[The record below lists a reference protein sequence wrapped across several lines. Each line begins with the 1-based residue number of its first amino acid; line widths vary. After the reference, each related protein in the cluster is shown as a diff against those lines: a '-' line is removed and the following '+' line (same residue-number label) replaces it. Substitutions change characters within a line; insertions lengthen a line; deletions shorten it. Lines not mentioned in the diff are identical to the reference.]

1 MEIIPKKLPGEVVE
15 LPALISRKNI
25 QCVSVR
31 KDVGRVSSA
40 GGEKDRERWTRC
52 PAEVPL
58 ACVSSC
64 SSLGFPPTATK

>member
-15 LPALISRKNI
+15 LPALITRKNI

-40 GGEKDRERWTRC
+40 GGEKDRE
-52 PAEVPL
+52 
-58 ACVSSC
+58 
-64 SSLGFPPTATK
+64 